1 MRMVSKGG
9 MIAAAMA
16 ATLAA
21 NLAAASAADAPRIL
35 LIGVVAAGGTGAIP
49 GLPEIRRAYA
59 QASGMQVRVYVAP
72 DAARLIDA
80 QAKGRVHYAIY
91 SSAAYAAAAA
101 SCECV
106 EPLAAPV
113 GTGGDVGLQAVI
125 YARRGSAAAIED
137 AARLRVISGPAQAV
151 GPQLLA
157 LEALAAA
164 GAGDDVMFAAD
175 FASAEQAFAEGGAD
189 VLVGWEAAG
198 SVDGVIR
205 RGSRERMAALGVAEN
220 EIVELWRSGVVRYG
234 PHAVRTDMPADL
246 KASLRAF
253 LLHVHAQ
260 QPAVY
265 DRLEAHH
272 LGGFRQVSEADYAEA
287 ARMVLL
293 AAE

>member
-1 MRMVSKGG
+1 MRMIVKGAV
-9 MIAAAMA
+9 IAAMMTAGPMVA
-16 ATLAA
+16 QAD
-21 NLAAASAADAPRIL
+21 DAPRVL
-35 LIGVVAAGGTGAIP
+35 RIGVVAAGGTSAIP
-49 GLPEIRRAYA
+49 GLPEIRRAYT
-59 QASGMQVRVYVAP
+59 QASGMPVRVYVAP
-72 DAARLIDA
+72 DAARLIEA

-91 SSAAYAAAAA
+91 SSAAYATAAA

-113 GTGGDVGLQAVI
+113 GAAGDVGLQAVI
-125 YARRGSAAAIED
+125 YARRGSAAAMED
-137 AARLRVISGPAQAV
+137 AARLRVVSGPVQAV

-157 LEALAAA
+157 MEALAAA

-189 VLVGWEAAG
+189 VLVGWEAAS
-198 SVDGVIR
+198 SVEGMSR
-205 RGSRERMAALGVAEN
+205 HGTRERIATLGVGED

-234 PHAVRTDMPADL
+234 PHAVRTDMPAEL
-246 KASLRAF
+246 KASLRTF